1 MTALSLLGADVQVG
15 DDLMFLGRPHRVIA
29 VEPYD
34 ATVLGLD
41 ARDADGARIA
51 RSHDGWAMT
60 LLPRQR
66 FDVERVTA

>member
-15 DDLMFLGRPHRVIA
+15 DDLLYLGRPHRVTA

-41 ARDADGARIA
+41 PRDAEGTRIA
-51 RSHDGWAMT
+51 RSLDGWAMT
-60 LLPRQR
+60 LLPQQR
-66 FDVERVTA
+66 FTVQRVTA